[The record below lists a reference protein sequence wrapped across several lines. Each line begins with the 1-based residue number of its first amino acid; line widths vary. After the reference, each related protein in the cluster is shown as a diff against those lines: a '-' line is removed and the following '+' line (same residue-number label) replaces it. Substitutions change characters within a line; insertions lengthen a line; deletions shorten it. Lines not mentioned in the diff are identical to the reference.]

1 MRQRHEKLLTRG
13 GFVRGGALAAGSVG
27 AGLGAAGWLVDNA
40 TSASPAQDR
49 EIFNLALMLEHL
61 QASFYGEALANGAL
75 RGELREFAEVV
86 VEHERQHVSALQRAL
101 GSAAHSPPRFHFG
114 QATRDP
120 ALFAKAAA
128 TLEDLG
134 VSAYNGQAGNLT
146 KPALAAAAEIV
157 SVDARHA
164 GWIRAIRG
172 ENAAPDATDRALT
185 ARQVQAALKK
195 TGFV

>member
-1 MRQRHEKLLTRG
+1 
-13 GFVRGGALAAGSVG
+13 
-27 AGLGAAGWLVDNA
+27 
-40 TSASPAQDR
+40 
-49 EIFNLALMLEHL
+49 MLEHL
-61 QASFYGEALANGAL
+61 QASFYGETLANGAL
-75 RGELREFAEVV
+75 RGELREFAQVV
-86 VEHERQHVSALQRAL
+86 VEHERQHVSVLQRAL
-101 GSAAHSPPRFHFG
+101 GPAAHSPPRFHFG
-114 QATRDP
+114 HATRNP
-120 ALFAKAAA
+120 ASFAKAAA
-128 TLEDLG
+128 TLEDLS